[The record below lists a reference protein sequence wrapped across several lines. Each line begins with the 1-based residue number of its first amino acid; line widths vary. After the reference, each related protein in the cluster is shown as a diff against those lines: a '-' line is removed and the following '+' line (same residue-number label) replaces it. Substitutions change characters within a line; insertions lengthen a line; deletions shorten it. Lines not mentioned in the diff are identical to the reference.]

1 MNGLLLST
9 PTENKDIKFSGKNI
23 KNLDENEKAQKGDFF
38 EDLIKN
44 LLQELPNEENKNFLI
59 GKLFD
64 LPKDFDKNQE
74 IMSHFSKEKLF
85 LDKKEEVSIESLIQ
99 IASFLQNSN
108 HKILDFPTDS
118 KALKTSLLDLN
129 VQKEFKNAKNIQDL
143 LNIAQKHGIKV
154 KNIEFF
160 KEEKTLDLKT
170 NSLVKKINSEEFFKT
185 MDNQIKKL
193 TTTEISK
200 TKHNK
205 DTKSNVLQNLLATQS
220 KQNRNKTSLQTDTS
234 LSKAPK
240 TEEHPTAKVALN
252 NKIIY
257 KEHEVQKDTKLSK
270 INTKEINKP
279 TQDLQKTENDS
290 TTKVILNNKEIDNKN
305 ISKDHEVQKN
315 NKLSKINTK
324 EINKPTQDLQKTE
337 NKFEK
342 ESTIKVSDPIINN
355 QKTENKIKHN
365 KLQNL
370 KTVKPEDVNLSKTS
384 EKIDIPVLQK
394 YKDVSHETNTIN
406 KQAISSI
413 YSSHPN
419 KQTEVKNISSQN
431 SKKDKKIQTKSLSQ
445 TIESAHKK
453 IQTTHKD
460 LKLSQLLQ
468 SSNKKDSE
476 QPIQTQEVKKEFS
489 TQLESSSKELETKDD
504 NSPHPHTGETKTNI
518 NHIHKTNQNIDL
530 KKTFHNFAQDFK
542 EKVESY
548 KAPLMKIKMQLT
560 PGNLGDVDVT
570 LINRGNNLHVSI
582 NSNTNTIALFVQNQA
597 EFKNSLVN
605 MGFTGLQ
612 MNFGDNGKDT
622 PKDQSQK
629 QNSKNSKNFEEEN
642 LENDNF
648 EIIVPRYV

>member
-44 LLQELPNEENKNFLI
+44 LLQELPNKENKNFLI

-240 TEEHPTAKVALN
+240 TEEHPTAKVALKS
-252 NKIIY
+252 NKIDNKFIS
-257 KEHEVQKDTKLSK
+257 KDNEVQKDTKLSK
-270 INTKEINKP
+270 INTKEI
-279 TQDLQKTENDS
+279 D
-290 TTKVILNNKEIDNKN
+290 
-305 ISKDHEVQKN
+305 
-315 NKLSKINTK
+315 
-324 EINKPTQDLQKTE
+324 KPTQDLQKTE

-445 TIESAHKK
+445 TIESAHEK

-476 QPIQTQEVKKEFS
+476 QTIQTQEVKKEFS

-504 NSPHPHTGETKTNI
+504 NSPHPHTSETKTNI

-642 LENDNF
+642 IENDNF

>member
-9 PTENKDIKFSGKNI
+9 ATENKDIKFSSKNM
-23 KNLDENEKAQKGDFF
+23 KNLDESEKVKKGDFF

-59 GKLFD
+59 GKLLN

-85 LDKKEEVSIESLIQ
+85 LNKKEETSIESLVQ

-108 HKILDFPTDS
+108 HEVLDFPTNS
-118 KALKTSLLDLN
+118 KELKTLLLDLN

-143 LNIAQKHGIKV
+143 LNIAQKHDIKV

-170 NSLVKKINSEEFFKT
+170 NNLVKKINSEEFFKT
-185 MDNQIKKL
+185 MDNQITK
-193 TTTEISK
+193 TIPTETSK

-205 DTKSNVLQNLLATQS
+205 STKSNVLQNLLATQS
-220 KQNRNKTSLQTDTS
+220 KQNSSKTSFQTDAS
-234 LSKAPK
+234 LSKTQK
-240 TEEHPTAKVALN
+240 TEEQPTAKVTLKS
-252 NKIIY
+252 NKIDNKVIS
-257 KEHEVQKDTKLSK
+257 KEYEVQKDNKSSK
-270 INTKEINKP
+270 SNTKEIDKL
-279 TQDLQKTENDS
+279 THDL
-290 TTKVILNNKEIDNKN
+290 
-305 ISKDHEVQKN
+305 
-315 NKLSKINTK
+315 
-324 EINKPTQDLQKTE
+324 
-337 NKFEK
+337 
-342 ESTIKVSDPIINN
+342 

-365 KLQNL
+365 KLQDL

-384 EKIDIPVLQK
+384 EKIDILVLQK
-394 YKDVSHETNTIN
+394 HKDVSHETNIIK
-406 KQAISSI
+406 KQQTISSI
-413 YSSHPN
+413 YFSHQN
-419 KQTEVKNISSQN
+419 KQIEVKNFSSQN
-431 SKKDKKIQTKSLSQ
+431 SKNDKKIQTQNLSQ
-445 TIESAHKK
+445 TIELAHEK
-453 IQTTHKD
+453 IQTEHKD
-460 LKLSQLLQ
+460 SKLSQLLQ
-468 SSNKKDSE
+468 SSNKKNSE
-476 QPIQTQEVKKEFS
+476 QNIQTQEAKKEFS
-489 TQLESSSKELETKDD
+489 TQLESSSKELEIKDD
-504 NSPHPHTGETKTNI
+504 NSPHPHTSETKTNI

-612 MNFGDNGKDT
+612 MNFGDNSKDT
-622 PKDQSQK
+622 SKDQSQK

>member
-240 TEEHPTAKVALN
+240 TEEHPTAKVALKS
-252 NKIIY
+252 NKIDNKFIS
-257 KEHEVQKDTKLSK
+257 KDNEVQKDTKLSK
-270 INTKEINKP
+270 INKTEIDKP
-279 TQDLQKTENDS
+279 TQDLQKI
-290 TTKVILNNKEIDNKN
+290 KKE
-305 ISKDHEVQKN
+305 
-315 NKLSKINTK
+315 
-324 EINKPTQDLQKTE
+324 
-337 NKFEK
+337 
-342 ESTIKVSDPIINN
+342 
-355 QKTENKIKHN
+355 ENKIKHN
-365 KLQNL
+365 KLQDL
-370 KTVKPEDVNLSKTS
+370 KTVKPEDVNPSKTS
-384 EKIDIPVLQK
+384 EKIDNPVLQK
-394 YKDVSHETNTIN
+394 HKDVSHETNTIN

-413 YSSHPN
+413 YSSRPN

-445 TIESAHKK
+445 TIESAHEK

-518 NHIHKTNQNIDL
+518 NHLHKTNQNIDL

-642 LENDNF
+642 IENDNF